1 MIGLSEL
8 TLIQKIAVGA
18 LPVIF
23 AITVHEFAHGWVASK
38 FGDQSAKM
46 LGRLTLNPIKHIDP
60 IGTILVPIVLLM
72 FTGFVFGWAKPVPVN
87 ANNFKSPS
95 KDMAWVAIAGPVS
108 NFLMAIIWA
117 ILLKIGVILQT
128 STPEIGQFLIYSGI
142 IGVSINLILAILN
155 LLPIPPLDGSHIAS
169 AFLSKRMAWQ
179 FNRIAPYGFFILIAL
194 MLTGLLSPLIIGPFE
209 WVKSLLFS
217 LVGL

>member
-1 MIGLSEL
+1 MGLAEL

-60 IGTILVPIVLLM
+60 IGTILVPIVLLI

-87 ANNFKSPS
+87 ASSFKSPRR
-95 KDMAWVAIAGPVS
+95 DMAWVALAGPVS
-108 NFLMAIIWA
+108 NFLMAFAWA
-117 ILLKIGVILQT
+117 VVLKIGLLLQT
-128 STPEIGQFLIYSGI
+128 STPDIGLFLIYSGV
-142 IGVSINLILAILN
+142 IGVTINLILAILN

-169 AFLSKRMAWQ
+169 AFLSKRLAWQ
-179 FNRIAPYGFFILIAL
+179 FNRIAPYGFFLLIGL
-194 MLTGLLSPLIIGPFE
+194 MLLGVLTPLIMEPLNM
-209 WVKSLLFS
+209 VKAFLFTI
-217 LVGL
+217 VGI

>member
-1 MIGLSEL
+1 MMGLAEL

-60 IGTILVPIVLLM
+60 IGTILVPIVLLI

-87 ANNFKSPS
+87 ASSFKSPRR
-95 KDMAWVAIAGPVS
+95 DMAWVALAGPVS
-108 NFLMAIIWA
+108 NFLMAFAWA
-117 ILLKIGVILQT
+117 VVLKIGLLLQT
-128 STPEIGQFLIYSGI
+128 STPDIGLFLIYSGV

-169 AFLSKRMAWQ
+169 AFLSKRLAWQ
-179 FNRIAPYGFFILIAL
+179 FNRIAPYGFFLLIGL
-194 MLTGLLSPLIIGPFE
+194 MLLGVLTPLIMEPLNM
-209 WVKSLLFS
+209 VKAFLFTI
-217 LVGL
+217 VGI

>member
-1 MIGLSEL
+1 MGLAEL

-18 LPVIF
+18 FPVIF

-60 IGTILVPIVLLM
+60 IGTILVPIVLLI

-87 ANNFKSPS
+87 ANNFKSPRT
-95 KDMAWVAIAGPVS
+95 DMAWVAIAGPIS
-108 NFLMAIIWA
+108 NFLMAIAWA
-117 ILLKIGVILQT
+117 VVLKIGLLLQT
-128 STPEIGQFLIYSGI
+128 STPDIGLFLIYSGV

-169 AFLSKRMAWQ
+169 AFLSKRLAWQ
-179 FNRIAPYGFFILIAL
+179 FNRIAPYGFFILIGL
-194 MLTGLLSPLIIGPFE
+194 MLLGLLTPLIMEPFNM
-209 WVKSLLFS
+209 VRGLLFTM
-217 LVGL
+217 VGI

>member
-1 MIGLSEL
+1 MGLAEL

-60 IGTILVPIVLLM
+60 IGTILVPIVLLI

-87 ANNFKSPS
+87 ANNFKSPRT
-95 KDMAWVAIAGPVS
+95 DMAWVAIAGPIS
-108 NFLMAIIWA
+108 NFLMAIAWA
-117 ILLKIGVILQT
+117 VVLKIGLLLQT
-128 STPEIGQFLIYSGI
+128 STPDIGQFLIYSGV

-169 AFLSKRMAWQ
+169 AFLSKRLAWQ
-179 FNRIAPYGFFILIAL
+179 FNRIAPYGFVILIGL
-194 MLTGLLSPLIIGPFE
+194 MLLGLLTPLIMEPFNM
-209 WVKSLLFS
+209 VRGLLFTM
-217 LVGL
+217 VGI

>member
-1 MIGLSEL
+1 MGLAEL

-60 IGTILVPIVLLM
+60 IGTILVPIVLLI

-87 ANNFKSPS
+87 ANNFKSPRT
-95 KDMAWVAIAGPVS
+95 DMAWVAIAGPIS
-108 NFLMAIIWA
+108 NFLMAIAWA
-117 ILLKIGVILQT
+117 VVLKIGLLLQT
-128 STPEIGQFLIYSGI
+128 STPDIGQFLIYSGV

-169 AFLSKRMAWQ
+169 AFLSKRLAWQ
-179 FNRIAPYGFFILIAL
+179 FNRIAPYGFFILIGL
-194 MLTGLLSPLIIGPFE
+194 MLLGLLTPLIMEPFNM
-209 WVKSLLFS
+209 VRGLLFTM
-217 LVGL
+217 VGI

>member
-1 MIGLSEL
+1 MGLAEL

-60 IGTILVPIVLLM
+60 IGTILVPIVLLI

-87 ANNFKSPS
+87 ANNFKSPRT
-95 KDMAWVAIAGPVS
+95 DMAWVAIAGPIS
-108 NFLMAIIWA
+108 NFLMAIAWA
-117 ILLKIGVILQT
+117 VVLKIGLLLQT
-128 STPEIGQFLIYSGI
+128 STPDIGLFLIYSGV
-142 IGVSINLILAILN
+142 IGVSINLILALLN

-169 AFLSKRMAWQ
+169 AFLSKRLAWQ
-179 FNRIAPYGFFILIAL
+179 FNRIAPYGFVILIGL
-194 MLTGLLSPLIIGPFE
+194 MLLGLLTPLIMEPFNLIRG
-209 WVKSLLFS
+209 LLFTM
-217 LVGL
+217 VGI